1 MPYVQRRVYEFAL
14 VSRKSLTRLL
24 VTGGMGFI
32 GSNYIHHLMT
42 TQPNVQVVNLDKL
55 SYGSN
60 PANLKDL
67 EGRGNYRFVKGDI
80 CDAQL
85 LDETT
90 AGADV
95 VVNFAAES
103 HVDRSIANP
112 RSFVESNT
120 KGVLTLLESCRKRDL
135 KFLQVSTDEVY
146 GSADNGRAFN
156 EDDALNPSSPYSAS
170 KAAGEMLVNAYCKTY
185 GLSTLITRCTNNY
198 GPFQFPEKF
207 IPKTV
212 ILAIQNRR
220 VPIYGSGRQVR
231 DWIHVLDHCEALDH
245 VLEKGRF
252 GEVYNIGGG
261 NQIENENVV
270 KQVLKLLG
278 KPGDLIDHVEDRPGH
293 DVRYWLDASKARGEL
308 GWIPKRRFEDGLRET
323 VAWCVKNEAWWQPLL
338 NERVLSSAPWKSKW

>member
-1 MPYVQRRVYEFAL
+1 M
-14 VSRKSLTRLL
+14 TRLL

-32 GSNYIHHLMT
+32 GSNYIQHLMT
-42 TQPNVQVVNLDKL
+42 TQPKVQVVNLDKL

-80 CDAQL
+80 CDAEL
-85 LDETT
+85 VEETT
-90 AGADV
+90 RNVEV

-112 RSFVESNT
+112 QSFVENNT

-146 GSADNGRAFN
+146 GSADDGRAFK
-156 EDDALNPSSPYSAS
+156 EGDALNPSSPYSAS
-170 KAAGEMLVNAYCKTY
+170 KAAGEMLVKAYRKTY
-185 GLSTLITRCTNNY
+185 GLSTLITRCTNNF

-207 IPKTV
+207 IPKAV

-220 VPIYGSGRQVR
+220 VPIYGSGKQVR
-231 DWIHVLDHCEALDH
+231 DWIHVLDHCDALDR
-245 VLEKGRF
+245 VLERGRL

-261 NQIENENVV
+261 NQIENEYVV
-270 KQVLKLLG
+270 KQILNLLG
-278 KPGDLIDHVEDRPGH
+278 KPEELIDHVDDRPGH
-293 DVRYWLDASKARGEL
+293 DVRYWLDTSKVRDEL
-308 GWIPKRRFEDGLRET
+308 GWTPKRGFEDGLRET
-323 VAWCVKNEAWWQPLL
+323 VAWYVKNEAWWQPLL